1 MWGFRSG
8 FEQNAAPVEIV
19 SFERVAL
26 AFPGHKDIFQNV
38 SFVLQ
43 PGSFHFLTGGS
54 GSGKTSL
61 LKLICLDYLST
72 SKGHIRLFGRNS
84 ATLRPGEL
92 PILRQKMGIVFQ
104 EFCLL
109 DHLTVAQNVS
119 LPLILRGVP
128 LNKAHEQAIEMI
140 RWVGLYPW
148 AHALPPTLSGGQK
161 QRVAIARAVIA
172 RPALLLADEPTGS
185 VDSENAIKILY
196 LFEELNK
203 MGTTVLIAT
212 HDRHLAGN
220 FPYPE
225 LEFRNKNLIYHPA
238 RLKKETLS

>member
-1 MWGFRSG
+1 MWAFRKG
-8 FEQNAAPVEIV
+8 IHENQAPSEIV
-19 SFERVAL
+19 AFDRVAL
-26 AFPGHKDIFQNV
+26 SFPGVKDIFQNV
-38 SFVLQ
+38 SFTLQ

-72 SKGHIRLFGRNS
+72 SKGQIRLFGRNS
-84 ATLRPGEL
+84 ATLRLGEFPL
-92 PILRQKMGIVFQ
+92 IRQKMGVVFQ

-109 DHLTVAQNVS
+109 DHLTVMQNVI
-119 LPLILRGVP
+119 LPLILRGVDEK
-128 LNKAHEQAIEMI
+128 KATEQAAEMI
-140 RWVGLYPW
+140 KWVGLLPW
-148 AHALPPTLSGGQK
+148 VNSLPSILSGGQK
-161 QRVAIARAVIA
+161 QRVAIARAVIS

-185 VDSENAIKILY
+185 VDPENAIKILY

-212 HDRHLAGN
+212 HDRHLASN

-225 LEFRNKNLIYHPA
+225 LEFKNKNLIYHPPKIKA
-238 RLKKETLS
+238 GR